1 MMNTSQG
8 RTSIGSRLKL
18 WVAATRPFSFPCSMV
33 PVVIATAAAAPIGRW
48 RWDVLAVTLAAVL
61 CLHVAANLLND
72 YFDYVSGVDRRM
84 EEDRDH
90 PGRLLVTGAVTP
102 RGFVRGAALAVGA
115 ATVMGVYLTWRAG
128 WLVPVFGVFAFT
140 GLYYYTA
147 PPLKL
152 KARGLG
158 EVMMVI
164 WFGPALVAGVAY
176 VQTGGFPLPLM
187 LMSVPIGFLTTAILV
202 SNNLR
207 DLEEDAAG
215 GVRTLAQRIGPRAA
229 AGLYVFLVV
238 GAPAG
243 ITLVGLA
250 YGVPLLALTLL
261 SLLAVIGPIRAVTG
275 GQRLPDIDARTARLP
290 IMVGVIATS
299 VLVCTGG
306 I

>member
-1 MMNTSQG
+1 MNASQG
-8 RTSIGSRLKL
+8 GASFGSRLKL

-33 PVVIATAAAAPIGRW
+33 PVLIATAAAAPIGRW

-72 YFDYVSGVDRRM
+72 YFDYVSGVDRRV
-84 EEDRDH
+84 EEGGDR
-90 PGRLLVTGAVTP
+90 PGRMLVTGAVTP
-102 RGFVRGAALAVGA
+102 RGFVRGAALALGA
-115 ATVMGVYLTWRAG
+115 AALMGVYLTWRAG
-128 WLVPVFGVFAFT
+128 LAGA
-140 GLYYYTA
+140 GLRRVRLHRA
-147 PPLKL
+147 LL
-152 KARGLG
+152 LHGAAAEAEGARARGG
-158 EVMMVI
+158 DD
-164 WFGPALVAGVAY
+164 GHLVRPGAGGRRGLRAD
-176 VQTGGFPLPLM
+176 GSFPLPLM

-229 AGLYVFLVV
+229 AWLYVFLVV

-250 YGVPLLALTLL
+250 YGVPLLGLTLL

-290 IMVGVIATS
+290 IMVGIIATS
-299 VLVCTGG
+299 VLICTGG
-306 I
+306 M

>member
-1 MMNTSQG
+1 MNAPQGSTSF
-8 RTSIGSRLKL
+8 GSQLRL

-33 PVVIATAAAAPIGRW
+33 PVLIATAAAAPVGRW
-48 RWDVLAVTLAAVL
+48 RWDVFALTLAGVL

-72 YFDYVSGVDRRM
+72 YFDFRSGVDTRV
-84 EEDRDH
+84 EEGGDR
-90 PGRLLVTGAVTP
+90 PGRMLVTGAVTP
-102 RGFVRGAALAVGA
+102 QGFVRGAVLALGA
-115 ATVMGVYLTWRAG
+115 AAAMGVYLTWRAG
-128 WLVPVFGVFAFT
+128 PLVPVFGAFAFT

-176 VQTGGFPLPLM
+176 VQVGAFPLPLM

-207 DLEEDAAG
+207 DLDEDSAG

-229 AGLYVFLVV
+229 AWLYVFLVV

-243 ITLVGLA
+243 ITLVGLS
-250 YGVPLLALTLL
+250 YGVPLLGLTLL
-261 SLLAVIGPIRAVTG
+261 SLLAVVGPMRAVVAG
-275 GQRLPDIDARTARLP
+275 RRLPDIDARTARLP
-290 IMVGVIATS
+290 IMVGIIATS
-299 VLVCTGG
+299 VLICRGG
-306 I
+306 L

>member
-1 MMNTSQG
+1 MPG
-8 RTSIGSRLKL
+8 FAAKLKL

-33 PVVIATAAAAPIGRW
+33 PVLIATAAVAPVSRW
-48 RWDVLAVTLAAVL
+48 RWDVFVLTLAAVL
-61 CLHVAANLLND
+61 CLHIAANLLND
-72 YFDYVSGVDRRM
+72 YFDYTAGVDTRV
-84 EEDRDH
+84 EEEGER
-90 PGRLLVTGAVTP
+90 PGRMLVTGAVTP
-102 RGFVRGAALAVGA
+102 RGVLRGAWLALAA
-115 ATVMGVYLTWRAG
+115 AALMCVYLTWRTG
-128 WLVPVFGVFAFT
+128 PLVPLFGAFAFV

-176 VQTGGFPLPLM
+176 VQIDAFPLPVM

-202 SNNLR
+202 GNNLR

-229 AGLYVFLVV
+229 AWLYVFLVV

-250 YGVPLLALTLL
+250 YGVPLLGLTLL
-261 SLLAVIGPIRAVTG
+261 SLLAVVGPVRAVIG
-275 GQRLPDIDARTARLP
+275 GRRLPDIDARTARLP
-290 IMVGVIATS
+290 LSVGAIATT
-299 VLVCTGG
+299 VLICVGG